1 MSGFKGTPGPWVAV
15 QHYSDELSVID
26 SRGFEIVNAE
36 AMPIL
41 LDYRNKLGIEHWADS
56 PDGFLELENAEQDAN
71 AKLIAAAP
79 DLLEACERAR
89 SHLYQAGYEPKE
101 NSLNPSEDLLFQLNA
116 TISKAIGE

>member
-1 MSGFKGTPGPWVAV
+1 MSGFKGTPGPWMYANHGPHRNN
-15 QHYSDELSVID
+15 QELDDISIQYGSV
-26 SRGFEIVNAE
+26 G
-36 AMPIL
+36 
-41 LDYRNKLGIEHWADS
+41 EHIADTVY
-56 PDGFLELENAEQDAN
+56 EENDAR
-71 AKLIAAAP
+71 LIAAAP